1 MFKLRQEVDEKDDL
15 VSEKSTQ
22 IQILQNNLNTLSNQ
36 LESLT
41 RLKNSTEKVA
51 NPMRNATNVPK
62 PNPINSKNEPVSKND
77 LVFFDKHIINPIKG
91 GKHHPIYSL
100 VLNLLSLLGGGNIE
114 NFERN
119 NPMAAR
125 RPKLDDSSFKKFDEM
140 LRNTPKGKKTI
151 SNLTFT
157 HDPEEEEQSIVK
169 FKLSK
174 LKADTSKNTVRG
186 LIGNIFG

>member
-1 MFKLRQEVDEKDDL
+1 
-15 VSEKSTQ
+15 
-22 IQILQNNLNTLSNQ
+22 
-36 LESLT
+36 
-41 RLKNSTEKVA
+41 
-51 NPMRNATNVPK
+51 
-62 PNPINSKNEPVSKND
+62 
-77 LVFFDKHIINPIKG
+77 
-91 GKHHPIYSL
+91 
-100 VLNLLSLLGGGNIE
+100 
-114 NFERN
+114 
-119 NPMAAR
+119 MAAR